1 MFKSQREKQQKIAQ
15 LELELADLKASYQ
28 HKEDQDHTWLL
39 KVKDELNAAVQQH
52 EKVNSQHNV
61 LGQAVN
67 QMEEKFQNVSHLSE
81 QTSEKSN
88 ELFKKGVSLNK
99 HSVKMVEESQQGS
112 EDVKNTAD
120 VIQELGEQIIASE
133 RNMTNLSERS
143 VEIQSIVG
151 VIEDIAAQTN
161 LLALN
166 ASIEAAR
173 AGDSGKGF
181 AVVAQEVR
189 KLAES
194 TADSTANIQS
204 LTSSLQEEIESALT
218 ATQKSAQLVDKGIQ
232 VSFQTADK
240 IDSILKTIEESQID
254 ISSVQEMIEEQKQL
268 SGAVRKELQEAQNLF
283 AHAQDVIVEHIEDAK
298 EVDERLENGILQLQV

>member
-1 MFKSQREKQQKIAQ
+1 MFKAKKEKQQRIMQLQ
-15 LELELADLKASYQ
+15 LEIDELQADLQ
-28 HKEDQDHTWLL
+28 QKEENNQEWLL
-39 KVKDELNAAVQQH
+39 KVKSELNAAVHQH
-52 EKVNSQHNV
+52 EKVNSQHSG
-61 LGQAVN
+61 LGEAVN
-67 QMEEKFQNVSHLSE
+67 LIEKKFENVAHI
-81 QTSEKSN
+81 SEKTSDKSK
-88 ELFKKGVSLNK
+88 ELYEKGVSLNQL
-99 HSVKMVEESQQGS
+99 SNKMVDDSQQGS
-112 EDVKNTAD
+112 EEVKNTAD

-133 RNMTNLSERS
+133 QNMTNLSERS

-204 LTSSLQEEIESALT
+204 LTSSLQTEIESALT

-240 IDSILKTIEESQID
+240 IDAILKTIEESQID
-254 ISSVQEMIEEQKQL
+254 IGAVQEMIEEQKQL
-268 SGAVRKELQEAQNLF
+268 SEEVRLELQEARSLF
-283 AHAQDVIVEHIEDAK
+283 THAHDKIIEHIEDAK

>member
-1 MFKSQREKQQKIAQ
+1 MFKSQKERQQRIIQ
-15 LELELADLKASYQ
+15 LELELAELKASYQ
-28 HKEDQDHTWLL
+28 KKETEDHTWLL
-39 KVKDELNAAVQQH
+39 KVKEELNAAVHQH
-52 EKVNSQHNV
+52 EKVNSQHSI
-61 LGQAVN
+61 LGQAVH
-67 QMEEKFQNVSHLSE
+67 QMEEKFHNVSYLSE
-81 QTSEKSN
+81 QTFEKSN
-88 ELFKKGVSLNK
+88 DLFEKGVSLNK

-173 AGDSGKGF
+173 AGDLGKGF

-194 TADSTANIQS
+194 TADSTANIQT
-204 LTSSLQEEIESALT
+204 LTSSLQEEIESALA
-218 ATQKSAQLVDKGIQ
+218 ATQKSAHLVDKGIQ

-240 IDSILKTIEESQID
+240 IDSILKTMEESQID
-254 ISSVQEMIEEQKQL
+254 INSVQKMIEEQKQL
-268 SGAVRKELQEAQNLF
+268 SDTVRIELQDAQNLF

-298 EVDERLENGILQLQV
+298 KVDERLENGILQLQV